1 MLTLKYGYP
10 PEYVLDKMRMYEV
23 RAVLEYGY
31 LKDQE
36 QWEQTRLTAYITAQS
51 NSTKKLKITDI
62 VKFPW
67 ENENGKPKATPE
79 VMSDTDLNRLKDKAQ
94 WMIENGLI

>member
-1 MLTLKYGYP
+1 MTLKYGYP

-36 QWEQTRLTAYITAQS
+36 GWEQTRLVGYIQAQC
-51 NSTKKLKITDI
+51 NSSKKLKPTDI

-67 ENENGKPKATPE
+67 EGNGNGKHRKQE
-79 VMSDTDLNRLKDKAQ
+79 VMSDTELNRLKGKAE
-94 WMIENGLI
+94 WMLKNGMI

>member
-1 MLTLKYGYP
+1 MK
-10 PEYVLDKMRMYEV
+10 MYEV

-31 LKDQE
+31 YKDQE
-36 QWEQTRLTAYITAQS
+36 NWEQTRLTAYVQAQT
-51 NSTKKLKITDI
+51 NSTKKLKPSDI

-67 ENENGKPKATPE
+67 ENGNGKSKTPTPE
-79 VMSDTDLNRLKDKAQ
+79 VMSDNELARLKNKAQ